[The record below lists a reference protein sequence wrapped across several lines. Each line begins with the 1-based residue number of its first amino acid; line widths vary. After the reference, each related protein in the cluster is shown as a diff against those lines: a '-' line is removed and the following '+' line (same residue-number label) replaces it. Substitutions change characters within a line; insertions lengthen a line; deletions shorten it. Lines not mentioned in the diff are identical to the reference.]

1 MYHYSWLLAIARQFM
16 VSSYELWYHY
26 RLFLVTTLRCM
37 ANKNNLWRV
46 ITITDDLCTLRCH
59 TWCHYWRPIDD
70 QGWFSYKYEAIMA
83 DVTSLLLDVQW
94 FTSPGKSPEE
104 VLSSRMALNKLAL
117 QLELDNMKLAN
128 GIGLA
133 YLVQHRRRNRRRRRR
148 RC

>member
-1 MYHYSWLLAIARQFM
+1 
-16 VSSYELWYHY
+16 
-26 RLFLVTTLRCM
+26 
-37 ANKNNLWRV
+37 
-46 ITITDDLCTLRCH
+46 
-59 TWCHYWRPIDD
+59 
-70 QGWFSYKYEAIMA
+70 MA